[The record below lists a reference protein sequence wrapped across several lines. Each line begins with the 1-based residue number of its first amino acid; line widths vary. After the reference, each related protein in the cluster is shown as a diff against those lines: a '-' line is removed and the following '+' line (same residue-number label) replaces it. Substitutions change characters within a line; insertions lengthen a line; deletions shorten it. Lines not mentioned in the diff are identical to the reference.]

1 MRSSGSITLLILSI
15 SILSYGFSGITFAQ
29 EVPTS
34 SLAPL
39 SVETDQDLYAQNNVV
54 TITGFIR
61 NLETDYRVDIVI
73 RIISP
78 TGNIVSVAQITPGS
92 DGTYE
97 KTFVAAGP
105 LWKSA
110 GEYSVEAKYGGQ
122 EAQTTFEFLGGD
134 GTAPPPPPPPPPPPD
149 VTPPPPPPPPPD
161 VEPPPPD
168 PEPTPVCGTGTVLEN
183 GVCVPEKTGGGGC
196 LIATATYGS
205 ELAPQVQMLREIR
218 DNSVLT
224 TTSGTSFMTAFNQ
237 FYYSF
242 SPTIADMERENEV
255 FKETVKIAITP
266 LLTTL
271 SILNYVDIDSEE
283 EILGYG
289 IGIILLNLSMYF
301 VAPAIIIIKLRNRI
315 K

>member
-39 SVETDQDLYAQNNVV
+39 SVETDQDLYAQDNTV
-54 TITGFIR
+54 TIKGIIR
-61 NLETDYRVDIVI
+61 NLETTYQVDVTLLIQDS
-73 RIISP
+73 R
-78 TGNIVSVAQITPGS
+78 GNIVSIAQLTPNS
-92 DGTYE
+92 DGTFQ
-97 KTFVAAGP
+97 TSFVASGP
-105 LWKSA
+105 LWKAA
-110 GEYSVEAKYGGQ
+110 GEFTVKAKYGGQ
-122 EAQTTFEFLGGD
+122 EAETTFEFLGGD
-134 GTAPPPPPPPPPPPD
+134 GTAQP
-149 VTPPPPPPPPPD
+149 PPPPPPPPPD
-161 VEPPPPD
+161 VEPPPPPPPDVEPPPPPPD
-168 PEPTPVCGTGTVLEN
+168 PEPTPVCGPGTVLEN
-183 GVCVPEKTGGGGC
+183 GICVPEKTGGGGC

>member
-1 MRSSGSITLLILSI
+1 MRSSGNIILLILSI

-29 EVPTS
+29 EVLTS
-34 SLAPL
+34 SLPPL
-39 SVETDQDLYAQNNVV
+39 SVETDQDLYTQDNTV

-61 NLETDYRVDIVI
+61 NLETSYQVDVTILI
-73 RIISP
+73 QDSRN
-78 TGNIVSVAQITPGS
+78 NIVSIAQLTPNS
-92 DGTYE
+92 DGTFE
-97 KTFVAAGP
+97 ISFVASGP
-105 LWKSA
+105 LWKAA
-110 GEYSVEAKYGGQ
+110 GEFIVKAKYGGQ
-122 EAQTTFEFLGGD
+122 EAETTFEFLGGD

-149 VTPPPPPPPPPD
+149 VTPPPPPPPD

-183 GVCVPEKTGGGGC
+183 GICVPEKTGGGGC
-196 LIATATYGS
+196 LIATATFGS

-255 FKETVKIAITP
+255 FKETVKIVITP

-315 K
+315 QQ

>member
-29 EVPTS
+29 DVPTS

-39 SVETDQDLYAQNNVV
+39 SVETDQDLYAQDNTV
-54 TITGFIR
+54 TIKGFIR
-61 NLETDYRVDIVI
+61 NLETTYQVDVTLLIQDS
-73 RIISP
+73 R
-78 TGNIVSVAQITPGS
+78 GNIVSIAQLTPNS
-92 DGTYE
+92 DGTFQ
-97 KTFVAAGP
+97 TSFVASGP
-105 LWKSA
+105 LWKAA
-110 GEYSVEAKYGGQ
+110 GEFTVKAKYGGQ
-122 EAQTTFEFLGGD
+122 EAETTFEFLGGD
-134 GTAPPPPPPPPPPPD
+134 GTAQP
-149 VTPPPPPPPPPD
+149 PPPPPPPPPD
-161 VEPPPPD
+161 VEPPPPPPDVEPPPPPPD
-168 PEPTPVCGTGTVLEN
+168 PEPTPVCGPGTVLEN
-183 GVCVPEKTGGGGC
+183 GICVPEKTGGGGC

-255 FKETVKIAITP
+255 FKETVKIVITP

-315 K
+315 QQ

>member
-1 MRSSGSITLLILSI
+1 MRSSGNIILLILSI

-29 EVPTS
+29 EVLTS
-34 SLAPL
+34 SLPPL
-39 SVETDQDLYAQNNVV
+39 SVETDQDLYTQDNTV

-73 RIISP
+73 RIISS
-78 TGNIVSVAQITPGS
+78 TGNIVSIDQLTPNS
-92 DGTYE
+92 DGTFE
-97 KTFVAAGP
+97 TSFVASGP
-105 LWKSA
+105 LWKAA
-110 GEYSVEAKYGGQ
+110 GEYSVEVKYGGQ

-149 VTPPPPPPPPPD
+149 VTPPPPPPPD

-183 GVCVPEKTGGGGC
+183 GICVPEKTGGGGC
-196 LIATATYGS
+196 LIATATFGS

-255 FKETVKIAITP
+255 FKETVKIVITP

-315 K
+315 QQ

>member
-15 SILSYGFSGITFAQ
+15 SIFSYGFSGITFAQ

-34 SLAPL
+34 SLPPL
-39 SVETDQDLYAQNNVV
+39 SVETDQELYAQDNTV

-61 NLETDYRVDIVI
+61 NLETTYAVDVTLLIQDS
-73 RIISP
+73 RN
-78 TGNIVSVAQITPGS
+78 NIVSIAQITPSS
-92 DGTYE
+92 DGTFQ
-97 KTFVAAGP
+97 TSFVASGP
-105 LWKSA
+105 LWKAA
-110 GEYSVEAKYGGQ
+110 GEFTVKAKYGGQ
-122 EAQTTFEFLGGD
+122 SAETTFEFLGGD
-134 GTAPPPPPPPPPPPD
+134 GTAPPPPPPPSPPPD
-149 VTPPPPPPPPPD
+149 VTPPPPPPPD

-168 PEPTPVCGTGTVLEN
+168 PEPTPVCGPGTVLEN
-183 GVCVPEKTGGGGC
+183 GICVPEKTGGGGC
-196 LIATATYGS
+196 LIATATFGS

-224 TTSGTSFMTAFNQ
+224 TTSGASFMTAFNQ

-255 FKETVKIAITP
+255 FKEAVKIAITP

-315 K
+315 QQ

>member
-1 MRSSGSITLLILSI
+1 MRSSGSIILLILSI

-29 EVPTS
+29 EVLTS
-34 SLAPL
+34 SLPPL
-39 SVETDQDLYAQNNVV
+39 SVETDQDLYTQDNTV

-61 NLETDYRVDIVI
+61 NLETSYQVDVTILI
-73 RIISP
+73 QDSRN
-78 TGNIVSVAQITPGS
+78 NIVSIDQLTPNS
-92 DGTYE
+92 DGTFE
-97 KTFVAAGP
+97 TSFVASGP
-105 LWKSA
+105 LWKAA
-110 GEYSVEAKYGGQ
+110 GEFTVKAKYGGQ
-122 EAQTTFEFLGGD
+122 TAETSFEFLGGD

-149 VTPPPPPPPPPD
+149 VTPPPPPPPD

-196 LIATATYGS
+196 LIATATFGS

-224 TTSGTSFMTAFNQ
+224 TTSGTSFMTTFNQ

-315 K
+315 QQ

>member
-1 MRSSGSITLLILSI
+1 MRSSGSIILLILSI

-29 EVPTS
+29 EVLTS
-34 SLAPL
+34 SLPPL
-39 SVETDQDLYAQNNVV
+39 SVETDQDLYTQDNTV

-61 NLETDYRVDIVI
+61 NLETTYQVDVTILI
-73 RIISP
+73 QDSRN
-78 TGNIVSVAQITPGS
+78 NIVSIDQLTPNT
-92 DGTYE
+92 DGTFE
-97 KTFVAAGP
+97 TSFVASGP
-105 LWKSA
+105 LWKAA
-110 GEYSVEAKYGGQ
+110 GEFTVKAKYGGQ
-122 EAQTTFEFLGGD
+122 EAVTTFEFLGGD

-149 VTPPPPPPPPPD
+149 VTPPPPPPPD

-196 LIATATYGS
+196 LIATATFGS

-255 FKETVKIAITP
+255 FKETVKIVITP

-315 K
+315 QQ

>member
-1 MRSSGSITLLILSI
+1 MRSSGSIILLILSI

-29 EVPTS
+29 EVLTS
-34 SLAPL
+34 SLPPL
-39 SVETDQDLYAQNNVV
+39 SVETDQDLYTQDNTV

-61 NLETDYRVDIVI
+61 NLETSYQVDVTILI
-73 RIISP
+73 QDSRN
-78 TGNIVSVAQITPGS
+78 NIVSIDQLTPNS
-92 DGTYE
+92 DGTFE
-97 KTFVAAGP
+97 TSFVASGP
-105 LWKSA
+105 LWKAA
-110 GEYSVEAKYGGQ
+110 GEFTVKAKYGGQ
-122 EAQTTFEFLGGD
+122 EAETTFEFLGGD
-134 GTAPPPPPPPPPPPD
+134 GTAPTPPPPPPPPPD
-149 VTPPPPPPPPPD
+149 VTPPPPPPPD

-196 LIATATYGS
+196 LIATATFGS

-224 TTSGTSFMTAFNQ
+224 TTSGTSFMTTFNQ

-255 FKETVKIAITP
+255 FKETVKIVITP

-315 K
+315 QQ

>member
-1 MRSSGSITLLILSI
+1 MRSSGSLTLLILSI

-39 SVETDQDLYAQNNVV
+39 SVETDQDLYAQDNTV

-61 NLETDYRVDIVI
+61 NLETTYQVDVTLLIQDS
-73 RIISP
+73 R
-78 TGNIVSVAQITPGS
+78 GNIVSIAQLTPGS
-92 DGTYE
+92 DGTFQ
-97 KTFVAAGP
+97 TSFVASGP
-105 LWKSA
+105 LWKAA
-110 GEYSVEAKYGGQ
+110 GEFTVKAKYGGQ
-122 EAQTTFEFLGGD
+122 EAETTFEFLGGD
-134 GTAPPPPPPPPPPPD
+134 GTAQP
-149 VTPPPPPPPPPD
+149 PPPPPPPPPD
-161 VEPPPPD
+161 VEPPPPPPD
-168 PEPTPVCGTGTVLEN
+168 PEPTPVCGPGTVLEN
-183 GVCVPEKTGGGGC
+183 GICVPEKTGGGGC

>member
-1 MRSSGSITLLILSI
+1 MRSSESIILLILSI
-15 SILSYGFSGITFAQ
+15 SIFSFGFSGITFAQ
-29 EVPTS
+29 EVLTS
-34 SLAPL
+34 SLPPL
-39 SVETDQDLYAQNNVV
+39 SVETDQDLYTQNNVV

-73 RIISP
+73 RIISSN
-78 TGNIVSVAQITPGS
+78 GNIVSVAQLTPDS
-92 DGTYE
+92 DGTFQ
-97 KTFVAAGP
+97 TSFVASGP
-105 LWKSA
+105 LWKTA

-122 EAQTTFEFLGGD
+122 DAQTTFEFLGGD
-134 GTAPPPPPPPPPPPD
+134 GTAPTPPPPPPPPPD
-149 VTPPPPPPPPPD
+149 VTPPPPPPPD

-183 GVCVPEKTGGGGC
+183 GICVPEKTGGGGC
-196 LIATATYGS
+196 LIATATFGS

-224 TTSGTSFMTAFNQ
+224 TTYGTSFMTAFNQ

-255 FKETVKIAITP
+255 FKETVKIVITP

-315 K
+315 QQ